1 VQEIYRR
8 SIQGIF
14 VQTKVTTEGLKD
26 FEERVTTGSVVPL
39 IDQPKPSGIRK
50 LSGQTAIWKPRG
62 QDRLHA
68 SGFLISCSKRAQES
82 KGEIA
87 WLK

>member
-39 IDQPKPSGIRK
+39 IDQTETLWNSETVWTNRHLEAPWARSSSRF
-50 LSGQTAIWKPRG
+50 
-62 QDRLHA
+62 RLPDQ
-68 SGFLISCSKRAQES
+68 L
-82 KGEIA
+82 
-87 WLK
+87 

>member
-1 VQEIYRR
+1 MQEIYRR

-39 IDQPKPSGIRK
+39 IDQTETLWNPETVWTNRHLEAPWARSSSRF
-50 LSGQTAIWKPRG
+50 
-62 QDRLHA
+62 RLPDQ
-68 SGFLISCSKRAQES
+68 L
-82 KGEIA
+82 
-87 WLK
+87 